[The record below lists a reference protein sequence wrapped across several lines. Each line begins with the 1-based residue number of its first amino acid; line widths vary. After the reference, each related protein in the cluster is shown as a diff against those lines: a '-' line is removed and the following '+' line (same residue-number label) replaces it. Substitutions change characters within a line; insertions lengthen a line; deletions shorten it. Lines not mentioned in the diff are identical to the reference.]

1 MPSAELSASEGPLT
15 WLANESMVALNE
27 MLAVPPPAELPRVR
41 PVSADGSGSRTPP
54 RVWVGRDDEGIQD
67 PEAARPKSAS
77 ASLMFH

>member
-1 MPSAELSASEGPLT
+1 MPSAELSASEGPSTT

-27 MLAVPPPAELPRVR
+27 MLAVPPPVELPPVR

-54 RVWVGRDDEGIQD
+54 RVWAGRDEGEQD
-67 PEAARPKSAS
+67 LETVRPKSAS